1 MQISQVKKEEL
12 GMLIAGLRSVW
23 FQTEREQAA
32 QARLL
37 AQLEQEL
44 LQRYGMKLDEPA

>member
-1 MQISQVKKEEL
+1 MQIKTAKKEEL
-12 GMLIAGLRSVW
+12 GLLIKGLRAIDVID
-23 FQTEREQAA
+23 QRAL

-44 LQRYGMKLDEPA
+44 STRYGMAVSRTAA